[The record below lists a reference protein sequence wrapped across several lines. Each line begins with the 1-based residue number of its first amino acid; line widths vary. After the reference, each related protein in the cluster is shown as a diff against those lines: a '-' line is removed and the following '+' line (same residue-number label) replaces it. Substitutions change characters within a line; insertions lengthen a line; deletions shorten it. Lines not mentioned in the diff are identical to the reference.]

1 MKFSLVV
8 ISLLVGAV
16 SFIGCGSDSNGS
28 SSGSS
33 NSTGGIN
40 GVKAVATQVVCD
52 PAPISDDT
60 RTFDMKYAVN
70 GDITVECKSMGSR
83 EYGEYKLKSGVNS
96 LTVTQLKKVES
107 YSGTI
112 NGKKAFSV
120 DTYDYKAGTI
130 HHKESSSQY
139 GNYDCTETFVSPL
152 PSTLTNASS
161 IEDLFDWDGD
171 NRISTTC
178 PSSYDD
184 DIDDENFV
192 FRVNG
197 IINYT
202 ITDSDGEKH
211 YITETVSATM
221 RKK

>member
-8 ISLLVGAV
+8 VSLLVGAV
-16 SFIGCGSDSNGS
+16 SFIGCGSDSSGS
-28 SSGSS
+28 SS
-33 NSTGGIN
+33 NTTGGIN

-52 PAPISDDT
+52 PAPMNEDGYT
-60 RTFDMKYAVN
+60 YDMKYAVN
-70 GDITVECKSMGSR
+70 GDITAECKSMGGM

-96 LTVTQLKKVES
+96 LTVTELKRVES
-107 YSGTI
+107 FSGTM
-112 NGKKAFSV
+112 NGKKAYSI

-130 HHKESSSQY
+130 HHKESSPD

-152 PSTLTNASS
+152 PTTLTDAST
-161 IEDLFDWDGD
+161 IEELLYWEGD

-178 PSSYDD
+178 PASYDND
-184 DIDDENFV
+184 DDDDNDNANIDAK
-192 FRVNG
+192 G

-202 ITDSDGEKH
+202 IIDSNGKKH
-211 YITETVSATM
+211 YITVTLSVTM